1 MNPCKELDLV
11 EQSAENEA
19 KDDFGFEEAF
29 GYSYDEY
36 EEEWN

>member
-1 MNPCKELDLV
+1 MDPKDLDLV
-11 EQSAENEA
+11 EQSKENEG

-29 GYSYDEY
+29 GYSYSSY

>member
-1 MNPCKELDLV
+1 MNPDKETDLV
-11 EQSAENEA
+11 EQSALNEA